1 MKILFIH
8 QNFPGQFRSL
18 APYMS
23 KRGHEIGILMDS
35 KNKGDRTFPS
45 FLKTFTYEPPAGAG
59 PATHH
64 YLKPFE
70 TNVRRAQVVFKALI
84 EMKKTFTPDIVVGH
98 TGWGELMYVK
108 EALPNSK
115 VLGFSEYFYQPR
127 MADIGFDAEFPNTF
141 DDLLKTTSRN
151 LVNWQ
156 TFHSIDWN
164 LMPTA
169 WQAST
174 HPKSFLERSTVI
186 FDGVDTINL
195 KPNPDAIFEIGKH
208 KFTAKD
214 EIITFINRNFEPYRG
229 FHVFYR
235 ALPEILKRRPNAHVL
250 MIGGGG
256 VSYGAGPKG
265 GGTWREKLEAEVGSL
280 IPQERVHWSGRIEYD
295 KLISA
300 LQISKAHIYLTYPFV
315 QSWSMVEAM
324 GLGALVIGSKTSPVQ
339 EFIEHG
345 KTGLLFDFFNKEQ
358 LTDQV
363 CEVLE
368 HPKKYEQIRINARA
382 FISKNYD
389 IKTICLPKQ
398 AELIESVFKSGEAPA
413 AWETA
418 VEVVRRQTLKDDN
431 IKKLALL
438 GRVLKVN
445 ESLGADTKNSAT
457 KNANSNL
464 TVFKPTP
471 VKADMLVRMCS
482 FVPAFME
489 VRTVK
494 PMQALAQIDGVRA
507 EMAEKIIPFGIDP
520 NILNEGAAKIL
531 VIQRHIPPPGNQWIE
546 AIKKLHDAGWLV
558 VTEWDDHPDKLPG
571 EVRQRFGEHGWLAFK
586 GAHAVQTST
595 QFLANELAKY
605 NPNIAVFPNSVSDVN
620 LNKLPRINP
629 RKFFFGALN
638 RRNDWKSIIDQIN
651 QVEKEFPELE
661 WEIVWD
667 KEFYDKLKFKNKKFY
682 EALPYENYLKIMSGC
697 DIALLPLEENFTN
710 NCKSDIKYLE
720 ASSQGVAVIASK
732 TVYENSIG
740 NNKNRGIVVENNKW
754 KEAIEEAIKNPNM
767 AKNMVKNARQYIV
780 SERLQIEEAY
790 QRVAQYKKWWSMRD
804 DLYAQFIERIKT
816 S

>member
-1 MKILFIH
+1 
-8 QNFPGQFRSL
+8 
-18 APYMS
+18 
-23 KRGHEIGILMDS
+23 MDP
-35 KNKGDRTFPS
+35 KNKGDRTFPA

-70 TNVRRAQVVFKALI
+70 TNVRRAQVVFKALVEI
-84 EMKKTFTPDIVVGH
+84 KKTFVPDVVLGH

-108 EALPNSK
+108 EALPK
-115 VLGFSEYFYQPR
+115 AKILGFSEYFYQPR
-127 MADIGFDAEFPNTF
+127 LADIGFDAEFPNSF
-141 DDLLKTTSRN
+141 DELLKTTSRN

-174 HPKSFLERSTVI
+174 HPREFLERSTVI

-195 KPNPDAIFEIGKH
+195 KPNPEAFFEVDGH

-235 ALPEILKRRPNAHVL
+235 ALPDILKRRPNAHVL

-265 GGTWREKLEAEVGSL
+265 GGTWREKLEAEVGSQ
-280 IPQERVHWSGRIEYD
+280 IPQDRVHWSGRIEYD

-300 LQISKAHIYLTYPFV
+300 LQISKAHVYLTYPFV

-358 LTDQV
+358 LTNQV

-368 HPKKYEQIRINARA
+368 HPKKYDQIRLNARA

-398 AELIESVFKSGEAPA
+398 AELIESVYKTGEAPA
-413 AWETA
+413 TWATA
-418 VEVVRRQTLKDDN
+418 VEVVKRQTQKDEN

-438 GRVLKVN
+438 GRVLK
-445 ESLGADTKNSAT
+445 ADEKAEDITRKSTPKDA
-457 KNANSNL
+457 KSNL

-520 NILNEGAAKIL
+520 NVLNEGAAKIL
-531 VIQRHIPPPGNQWIE
+531 VIQRHIPPPGNQWVE
-546 AIKKLHDAGWLV
+546 AVKKLHSAGWLV
-558 VTEWDDHPDKLPG
+558 VSEWDDHPDKLPG

-595 QFLANELAKY
+595 QFLADALSRY
-605 NPNIAVFPNSVSDVN
+605 NPNIAVFPNSVSEVN
-620 LNKLPRINP
+620 FKKLPREYP
-629 RKFFFGALN
+629 KMFFFGALN
-638 RRNDWKSIIDQIN
+638 RGNDWKPIIDQIN
-651 QVEKEFPELE
+651 QVAEKKPELE
-661 WEIVWD
+661 WEVVWD
-667 KEFYDKLKFKNKKFY
+667 KDFFDALKFKNKKFHS
-682 EALPYENYLKIMSGC
+682 ALPYEDYLALMESC
-697 DIALLPLEENFTN
+697 DVALLPLRENFEN
-710 NCKSDIKYLE
+710 NCKSDIKFLE
-720 ASSQGVAVIASK
+720 ASSRGVAVIASE
-732 TVYENSIG
+732 TLYNLT
-740 NNKNRGIVVENNKW
+740 
-754 KEAIEEAIKNPNM
+754 
-767 AKNMVKNARQYIV
+767 VKNNVTGLLVDESLSWHDSILRIV
-780 SERLQIEEAY
+780 ETPKLAKELAANAIAYVLNERMQVNEALQRTEK
-790 QRVAQYKKWWSMRD
+790 YKEWWKDREKLHQD
-804 DLYAQFIERIKT
+804 FLDRCE
-816 S
+816 

>member
-1 MKILFIH
+1 
-8 QNFPGQFRSL
+8 
-18 APYMS
+18 MS

-35 KNKGDRTFPS
+35 KNKGERTFPNY
-45 FLKTFTYEPPAGAG
+45 LKTYTYEPPAGAG

-70 TNVRRAQVVFKALI
+70 TNVRRAQVVFKALV
-84 EMKKTFTPDIVVGH
+84 EMKKTFIPDIVVGH

-108 EALPNSK
+108 EALPNAK

-127 MADIGFDAEFPNTF
+127 LADIGFDPEFPNSF

-156 TFHSIDWN
+156 TFHAIDWN

-195 KPNPDAIFEIGKH
+195 KPNPEAVFEIGSH

-265 GGTWREKLEAEVGSL
+265 GGTWREKLEAEVGSQV
-280 IPQERVHWSGRIEYD
+280 PQDRVHWSGRIEYD

-300 LQISKAHIYLTYPFV
+300 LQISKAHVYLTYPFV

-345 KTGLLFDFFNKEQ
+345 KTGLLFDFFNKQQ

-368 HPKKYEQIRINARA
+368 HPKKYEQIRLNARA
-382 FISKNYD
+382 FISQNYD

-398 AELIESVFKSGEAPA
+398 AELIESVFKTGEAPIG
-413 AWETA
+413 WETA
-418 VEVVRRQTLKDDN
+418 VEVVKRQTLKDKN
-431 IKKLALL
+431 IKKLAVL
-438 GRVLKVN
+438 GRVLRPDEKL
-445 ESLGADTKNSAT
+445 EEASKSSST
-457 KNANSNL
+457 KNAKSNI

-489 VRTVK
+489 VRTTK
-494 PMQALAQIDGVRA
+494 PMQAMAQIDGVRS
-507 EMAEKIIPFGIDP
+507 EMAEKIIPFGIEP

-546 AIKKLHDAGWLV
+546 AVKKLHAAGWLV
-558 VTEWDDHPDKLPG
+558 VSEWDDHPDKLPG

-595 QFLANELAKY
+595 QFLADALSKY
-605 NPNIAVFPNSVSDVN
+605 NPNMAVFHNAVSEVAFK
-620 LNKLPRINP
+620 KLPRENP

-638 RRNDWKSIIDQIN
+638 RGNDWRPIIEQIN
-651 QVEKEFPELE
+651 QVAERKPELE
-661 WEIVWD
+661 WEVVWD
-667 KEFYDKLKFKNKKFY
+667 KEFFDALKFKNKKFHTV
-682 EALPYENYLKIMSGC
+682 LPYEDYLEVMGSC
-697 DIALLPLEENFTN
+697 DVAILPLLENFEN
-710 NCKSDIKYLE
+710 NCKSDVKYLE
-720 ASSQGVAVIASK
+720 ATSRGVAVIASETLYK
-732 TVYENSIG
+732 LT
-740 NNKNRGIVVENNKW
+740 
-754 KEAIEEAIKNPNM
+754 
-767 AKNMVKNARQYIV
+767 VKNNVTGLLVGEHSFWHDSILRMIETPNLAKKIASNAISYV
-780 SERLQIEEAY
+780 LKERMQSIEVMYRIEKY
-790 QRVAQYKKWWSMRD
+790 KQWWKDREKLHQTFLNRCQR
-804 DLYAQFIERIKT
+804 
-816 S
+816 

>member
-1 MKILFIH
+1 
-8 QNFPGQFRSL
+8 
-18 APYMS
+18 MS

-35 KNKGDRTFPS
+35 KNKGERTFPP

-70 TNVRRAQVVFKALI
+70 TNVRRAQVVFKALVA
-84 EMKKTFTPDIVVGH
+84 MKKTFIPDIVVGH

-108 EALPNSK
+108 EALPNAK

-127 MADIGFDAEFPNTF
+127 LADIGFDTEFPNSF

-156 TFHSIDWN
+156 TFHSVDWN

-174 HPKSFLERSTVI
+174 HPRSFLERSTVI

-195 KPNPDAIFEIGKH
+195 KPNNEAEFEIDGH

-235 ALPEILKRRPNAHVL
+235 ALPEILKKRPNAHVL

-265 GGTWREKLEAEVGSL
+265 GGTWREKLEAEVGSQ
-280 IPQERVHWSGRIEYD
+280 IPQDRVHWSGRIEYD
-295 KLISA
+295 KLIAA
-300 LQISKAHIYLTYPFV
+300 LQISKAHVYLTYPFV

-358 LTDQV
+358 LINQV

-368 HPKKYEQIRINARA
+368 HPKKFEQIRINARDY
-382 FISKNYD
+382 ISKNYD

-398 AELIESVFKSGEAPA
+398 AELIESVFKNGEAPSE
-413 AWETA
+413 WESA
-418 VEVVRRQTLKDDN
+418 VEVVKRQALKDDN
-431 IKKLALL
+431 IKKLAIL
-438 GRVLKVN
+438 GRVLKSN
-445 ESLGADTKNSAT
+445 DFFKAGYENSTAQ
-457 KNANSNL
+457 NSNIK
-464 TVFKPTP
+464 VFRPTP
-471 VKADMLVRMCS
+471 IKADVLVRMCS

-489 VRTVK
+489 VRTTK
-494 PMQALAQIDGVRA
+494 PMEALAQIDGVRA
-507 EMAEKIIPFGIDP
+507 EMAEKIIPFGVDQKT
-520 NILNEGAAKIL
+520 LNESAAKIL

-546 AIKKLHDAGWLV
+546 AIKKLHATGWLV
-558 VTEWDDHPDKLPG
+558 VSEWDDHPDKLPG
-571 EVRQRFGEHGWLAFK
+571 EVRQRFGQHGWLAFK

-595 QFLANELAKY
+595 KFLAAELGKY
-605 NPNIAVFPNSVSDVN
+605 NQNIAVFPNSISEVN
-620 LNKLPRINP
+620 LKKVPREIP
-629 RKFFFGALN
+629 TKFFFGALN
-638 RRNDWKSIIDQIN
+638 RTKDWKLIIDQIN
-651 QVEKEFPELE
+651 KVAVTHPEIE
-661 WEIVWD
+661 WEVVWD
-667 KEFYDKLKFKNKKFY
+667 KAFFDALIFKNKKFHP
-682 EALPYENYLKIMSGC
+682 ALPYSEYLQVMASC
-697 DIALLPLEENFTN
+697 DVAILPLQDSFEN
-710 NCKSDIKYLE
+710 NCKSDIKFLE
-720 ASSQGVAVIASK
+720 AASQGLAVIASEC
-732 TVYENSIG
+732 VY
-740 NNKNRGIVVENNKW
+740 KLTVENNRTGILVSSDSSW
-754 KEAIEEAIKNPNM
+754 TDAILTIIQKPGL
-767 AKNMVKNARQYIV
+767 AKNLSKNALAYIL
-780 SERLQIEEAY
+780 SSRLQIEDASNRIET
-790 QRVAQYKKWWSMRD
+790 YKNWWKNRD
-804 DLYAQFIERIKT
+804 ELFLQFLKRIE
-816 S
+816 